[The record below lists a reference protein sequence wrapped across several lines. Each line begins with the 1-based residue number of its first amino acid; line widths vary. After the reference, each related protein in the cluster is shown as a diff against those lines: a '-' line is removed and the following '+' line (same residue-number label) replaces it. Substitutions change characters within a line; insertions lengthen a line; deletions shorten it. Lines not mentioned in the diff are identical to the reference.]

1 MRKIKLHYYSTPDKS
16 ATYQKNKM
24 FRFNLGNKVAIT
36 LKNESKLLLIIS
48 KINEDLNV
56 YLADLNHMY
65 MELFNLH
72 RRKWFVL
79 DEENHN
85 LEEDKMIRDSL
96 NSIDR
101 FMDLVVNNTNY
112 PDANYFT
119 FKHLNIIL
127 DEFEKIIKTF
137 ITIDKRRNNY
147 QEIQSLKAIKKRVNS
162 IRKEMNSLG
171 SDY

>member
-1 MRKIKLHYYSTPDKS
+1 
-16 ATYQKNKM
+16 
-24 FRFNLGNKVAIT
+24 
-36 LKNESKLLLIIS
+36 
-48 KINEDLNV
+48 
-56 YLADLNHMY
+56 MY

-162 IRKEMNSLG
+162 LRTEINSLG
-171 SDY
+171 SEY